1 MMLRVTQAAR
11 EDWKEIFKVLEYINE
26 RRSIHSEIY
35 PSLNQLTFPS
45 EDLLDVSPLLHARI
59 SSLTD
64 KRVFPL
70 DDEVNE
76 VDYCKPHLSRDAER
90 EELP

>member
-1 MMLRVTQAAR
+1 MMMWRVTQAAR

-45 EDLLDVSPLLHARI
+45 DDLLRRFPPFFTPKSP
-59 SSLTD
+59 
-64 KRVFPL
+64 P
-70 DDEVNE
+70 
-76 VDYCKPHLSRDAER
+76 
-90 EELP
+90 